1 MSDIIRL
8 LPEALANQIAAGEVV
23 QRPASA
29 IKELLENSVD
39 AGATS
44 IQLIVKEAG
53 KQLIQVIDNGD
64 GMSDTDARM
73 SFERHATSKLRT
85 SEDLFKIMTKGFR
98 GEALASIAAVA
109 QVELKTKQTGSEL
122 GTLICIEGSEVKKQE
137 PCATAEGTAISVKN
151 LFFNVPA
158 RRNFLKS
165 NPVEMRHI
173 IDEFQRIALA
183 HPEIALSLH
192 QNDLPVYQLE
202 EGKLSGRIVGLFS
215 KNYREQ
221 LVPVEESTDQIKI
234 HGYIGKPEFSKK
246 TRGEQ
251 FFFINNRYIKNNYL
265 NHALTSAFEG
275 LLPADTHPFYVLFI
289 QMDPGKIDINVHP
302 TKTEVKFE
310 DERLI
315 YGVVKSAVRQALGA
329 HNIAPSLDFNYDVN
343 FEAITRSKLNFEEI
357 DSAKSL
363 MPKGRPD
370 GSVHFTSPLQRSNAQ
385 NWERLYEDANLE
397 AQYSF
402 EEVKKE
408 AMAHGEPVTKT
419 FPSDVAAGEATGT
432 NAALDDGPLTDGE
445 TTAPFQLHKKY
456 VCKQVKSGL
465 LIIHQ
470 EHAHER
476 ILFERFTFH
485 LEKGQAASQQ
495 FLFPQQINL
504 NPSDYQLVTEMEEE
518 MKALGFVFSIFGQ
531 NTLVINGMPAELS
544 GSNEKEVLEG
554 LIEQFKLYKSELSIN
569 RKENLARSMAKRSGL
584 KSGKV
589 LAAEEMHSLIDQ
601 LFACGQPN
609 YTPGGQPTMYI
620 LGHDRFASF
629 FNE

>member
-8 LPEALANQIAAGEVV
+8 LPESLANQIAAGEVV

-53 KQLIQVIDNGD
+53 KQLIRVIDNGA
-64 GMSDTDARM
+64 GMSETDARM

-85 SEDLFKIMTKGFR
+85 SDDLFRIITKGFR

-109 QVELKTKQTGSEL
+109 QVELKTKRKLAEL
-122 GTLICIEGSEVKKQE
+122 GTFICIEGSEVKKQE
-137 PCATAEGTAISVKN
+137 PCVTTDGTTVSVKN

-173 IDEFQRIALA
+173 IDEFQRVALA
-183 HPEIALSLH
+183 HPEIAFSLH

-202 EGKLSGRIVGLFS
+202 GGKLSSRIVGLFN

-221 LVPVEESTDQIKI
+221 LVPVDESTDQIRI

-265 NHALTSAFEG
+265 NHAITSAFEG
-275 LLPADTHPFYVLFI
+275 LLITDTYPFYVLYI
-289 QMDPGKIDINVHP
+289 EMDPGKIDINVHP

-315 YGVVKSAVRQALGA
+315 YGVVKSSIRQALGA

-343 FEAITRSKLNFEEI
+343 FDAITRSKLNFDDI
-357 DSAKSL
+357 RQTKS
-363 MPKGRPD
+363 PVP
-370 GSVHFTSPLQRSNAQ
+370 SSSPSFASPVSRSNAK

-397 AQYSF
+397 AQYRF
-402 EEVKKE
+402 EEIKKE
-408 AMAHGEPVTKT
+408 AGPEAEPVIKT
-419 FPSDVAAGEATGT
+419 FTSEATAEELAT
-432 NAALDDGPLTDGE
+432 PQSDSLSDSEAI
-445 TTAPFQLHKKY
+445 APYQLHKKY
-456 VCKQVKSGL
+456 ICKQVKSGL
-465 LIIHQ
+465 LIINQ

-476 ILFERFTFH
+476 VLYERFTQH
-485 LEKGQAASQQ
+485 LEKGHASSQQ

-504 NPSDYQLVTEMEEE
+504 NPSDYQLVLEMEEE

-544 GSNEKEVLEG
+544 GTNETEVLEG

-569 RKENLARSMAKRSGL
+569 RKENLARSMAKRTGL
-584 KSGKV
+584 KNGK
-589 LAAEEMHSLIDQ
+589 LLDGEEMLSLIDQ
-601 LFACGQPN
+601 LFACKQPN
-609 YTPGGQPTMYI
+609 YTPGGQPTMHI
-620 LGHDRFASF
+620 LGLDRLASF